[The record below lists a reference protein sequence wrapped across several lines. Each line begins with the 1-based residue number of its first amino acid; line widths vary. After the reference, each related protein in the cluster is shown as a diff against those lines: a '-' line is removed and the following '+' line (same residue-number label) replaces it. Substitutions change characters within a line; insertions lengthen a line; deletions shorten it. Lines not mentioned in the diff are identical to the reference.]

1 MTLAREMALES
12 EYVMGTFARKPVE
25 FVEGH
30 GMMLVDD
37 AGKEYF
43 DFLSGIGVCSL
54 GHCPPAI
61 VKAVSDQAAK
71 LIHVSNYYYIEHRG
85 EVAQL
90 LSNMLNAEVDVEHP
104 EVWKTFF
111 ANSGAEA
118 NECAIKL
125 ARLYARR
132 RTEEA
137 GKDAELAPRLIVT
150 LAKSFHGRTLAT
162 LAATAQPAKQEAFQP
177 LPAGFTATPIN
188 DVEAL
193 EQLFATQGARICAVM
208 IECIQGES
216 GVHPCTEEFIGAIRR
231 LTAEHGALMI
241 CDEVQSGIFR
251 TGAPFGFQNFDVL
264 PDIVTM
270 AKGIASGIV
279 AGACAAR
286 ASIADTFAPG
296 DHGTT
301 FGGSNIAMAAA
312 HATLTTL
319 LAPGTAARIQEV
331 GAYMREQLAGL
342 PHVQEV
348 RGYGLMNGIDLT
360 HEAPAAPDVVAA
372 GLEAGLVLNATGPH
386 TLRFL
391 PPLICTTDDVDV
403 LVERLHTLL

>member
-30 GMMLVDD
+30 GMTLIDD
-37 AGKEYF
+37 KGKEYL

-54 GHCPPAI
+54 GHCHPAI
-61 VKAVSDQAAK
+61 AAAVSDQAAR

-90 LSNMLNAEVDVEHP
+90 LSSMLNAEVDVEHP

-177 LPAGFTATPIN
+177 LPAGFTSTPIN

-193 EQLFATQGARICAVM
+193 ERLFATQGDRICAVM

-251 TGAPFGFQNFDVL
+251 TGLPFGFQNFDVL

-312 HATLTTL
+312 HVTLSTL

-331 GAYMREQLAGL
+331 GAYMRERLAAL

-348 RGYGLMNGIDLT
+348 RGFGLMNGIDLT
-360 HEAPAAPDVVAA
+360 HEAPAAPDIVAA
-372 GLEAGLVLNATGPH
+372 GLEEGLVLNATGPA

-403 LVERLHTLL
+403 LVERLRTLL